1 MNKWI
6 KTIGVAIIGSS
17 LVLSGCSNSS
27 DEKASAESTQKAKK
41 TVEPGSQIKLEGAVN
56 VRDLGGYKTTSGK
69 TIKPH
74 KLIRSAEMYKMTGND
89 IKKLTDTYNL
99 KKVVDFRTDSEVK
112 AKPDPPIEGVENIHD
127 PIMKDTGVSTST
139 EDFMANLMTMDNPE
153 DYLVEANK
161 SFIDD
166 EFSRNGYKEFFKQLL
181 NNEDGAVLW
190 HCTAGKDRAGFGTAL
205 VLSALGVDR
214 ETVMD
219 DYMLS
224 NKYRADEN
232 QKSLDEVAKATNNN
246 QKAVDAMEAMM
257 DVREVYLDAAFDE
270 MDAKYGS
277 TEGYLKDGLG
287 LTQADIEQL
296 QEMYLE

>member
-6 KTIGVAIIGSS
+6 KSIGVAVIGSS
-17 LVLSGCSNSS
+17 LVLAGCSNSS
-27 DEKASAESTQKAKK
+27 DEKAAAESAQEAKK
-41 TVEPGSQIKLEGAVN
+41 TIEPGGQIKLEGAVN
-56 VRDLGGYKTTSGK
+56 VRDLGGYQTADGK

-89 IKKLTDTYNL
+89 IKKLTNTYDL
-99 KKVVDFRTDSEVK
+99 KKVVDFRTDSEVEK
-112 AKPDPPIEGVENIHD
+112 KPDPPITGVENIHD
-127 PIMKDTGVSTST
+127 PIMRDTGVSTST
-139 EDFMANLMTMDNPE
+139 EDFMTNLMKMDNPE
-153 DYLVEANK
+153 SYLVEANK
-161 SFIDD
+161 SFIND
-166 EFSRNGYKEFFKQLL
+166 EFSRNGYKEFFQQLL

-214 ETVMD
+214 ETVMN

-232 QKSLDEVAKATNNN
+232 QKSLDEVAKATSNN
-246 QKAVDAMEAMM
+246 QKAVDGMKAMM
-257 DVREVYLDAAFDE
+257 DVREVYLNAAFDE

-287 LTQADIEQL
+287 LTQTDIDKL
-296 QEMYLE
+296 KKMYLE